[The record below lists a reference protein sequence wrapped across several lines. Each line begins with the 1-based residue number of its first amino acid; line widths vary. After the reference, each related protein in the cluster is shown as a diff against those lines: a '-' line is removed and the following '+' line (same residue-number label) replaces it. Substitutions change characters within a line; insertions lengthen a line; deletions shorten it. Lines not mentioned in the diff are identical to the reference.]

1 MFSWIPMRSFWEVA
15 KIRGV
20 IDTFVL
26 LLLMCTV
33 APLIVVCSFLHD
45 RFMAVIIEKIEKL
58 DKFKK

>member
-1 MFSWIPMRSFWEVA
+1 MA

-45 RFMAVIIEKIEKL
+45 RFMAVIIEKLERL

>member
-1 MFSWIPMRSFWEVA
+1 MFFRIPMRSFWEVG

-26 LLLMCTV
+26 LILMCTV
-33 APLIVVCSFLHD
+33 APLVVVCSFLHD
-45 RFMAVIIEKIEKL
+45 RFKAAIIERL